1 MATEYADNGYVRKK
15 IIGSYGGEMAGPA
28 DAKQDRYG
36 AGPAKTTTQIVPY
49 DGLSISS
56 LFGGSPLSG
65 AYTAQARPAA
75 TLRTP
80 TNTANGTI
88 VANKDQSRLPENAF
102 GYGASGNMT
111 GANPA
116 VSAIDSAAPR
126 VSQLFSLPGGGRLTG
141 SGTPNYGGYRATPRM
156 ANPSPLIPG
165 PAYVP
170 QPAGLDPWSGL
181 RAPGEVVPAAAPGMA
196 QGGGLLQT
204 IADLFAPMAPIS
216 AEQASSMRSSPD
228 YNADQIKALEQGKK
242 SYSPSP
248 GLNMPTMAPGGKPRK
263 TYGDGGSSSPYG
275 SGGSLV

>member
-15 IIGSYGGEMAGPA
+15 VIGSYGGEMAGPT

-49 DGLSISS
+49 DGLSISA

-65 AYTAQARPAA
+65 AYTAQARPAT

-80 TNTANGTI
+80 TNAANGTI

-116 VSAIDSAAPR
+116 VSAIDSAAPT

-165 PAYVP
+165 PAYSP

-204 IADLFAPMAPIS
+204 IADLFAPKPTPVKA
-216 AEQASSMRSSPD
+216 AD
-228 YNADQIKALEQGKK
+228 YNPAQLTAIEQGKK